1 MDRLRRPRGRG
12 GRDWSGRRR
21 RRRSFHVPAL
31 TRNLLILAV
40 IAAIITGT
48 GQASARALSAVLIIA
63 NLALFGALLY
73 FGYTI
78 WRANRGTFDLMES
91 RLRYALYGCSIAL
104 ALVVLSA
111 PLWVRGF
118 ASSAVFFLL
127 LGALGYAIWRLW
139 QESRRYYY

>member
-1 MDRLRRPRGRG
+1 MARIGRTR

-21 RRRSFHVPAL
+21 RRRPSFHVPAL
-31 TRNLLILAV
+31 GRNLLILAV
-40 IAAIITGT
+40 IAAAITAT
-48 GQASARALSAVLIIA
+48 GDASARALSAILIAA
-63 NLALFGALLY
+63 NLALFGAMLY

-78 WRANRGTFDLMES
+78 WRQNRGTFDLMEP
-91 RLRYALYGCSIAL
+91 RLRYALYGCCIAL

-111 PLWVRGF
+111 PLWVRSF

-127 LGALGYAIWRLW
+127 IGGLGFAVWRLW

>member
-1 MDRLRRPRGRG
+1 MARLGGTR

-21 RRRSFHVPAL
+21 RRRSFHVPTL
-31 TRNLLILAV
+31 VRNLLILAA
-40 IAAIITGT
+40 IAALVTATGE
-48 GQASARALSAVLIIA
+48 ASARLLSAILIVA
-63 NLALFGALLY
+63 NLALFGAMLY

-78 WRANRGTFDLMES
+78 WRQNRGTFDLMEP
-91 RLRYALYGCSIAL
+91 RLRYALYGCSIAI
-104 ALVVLSA
+104 AVVVLTA

-127 LGALGYAIWRLW
+127 LAGLGFAIWRLW